1 MRGDVSVPIDGGE
14 VWRTG
19 TVTETGG
26 LWDELIGNRV
36 WSLARQKLIVN
47 LYKCALNLGRC
58 VDIYSI
64 FKISLQSCHISQ
76 SPSALG
82 LMPTN

>member
-26 LWDELIGNRV
+26 LRDELIGNRV
-36 WSLARQKLIVN
+36 WSLAR
-47 LYKCALNLGRC
+47 
-58 VDIYSI
+58 
-64 FKISLQSCHISQ
+64 
-76 SPSALG
+76 
-82 LMPTN
+82 